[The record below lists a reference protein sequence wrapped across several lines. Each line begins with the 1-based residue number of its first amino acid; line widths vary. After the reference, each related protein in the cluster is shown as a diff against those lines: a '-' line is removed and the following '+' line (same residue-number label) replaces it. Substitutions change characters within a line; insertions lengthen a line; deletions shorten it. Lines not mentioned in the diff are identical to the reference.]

1 MKMDNF
7 LMEEKEKGKEDLS
20 KMIMDLMMVMYESI
34 DKIQRKEIEKE

>member
-1 MKMDNF
+1 
-7 LMEEKEKGKEDLS
+7 MEEKEKGKEDLS